1 MVRFLIL
8 EHLWAGWGT
17 ITEQEK
23 DIIKVSLDLAGC
35 VTVER
40 KIVENNWLPWLGRYI
55 SSSDQLQTT
64 EISTLF
70 AVQKQT
76 ILS

>member
-1 MVRFLIL
+1 MVRFRIL
-8 EHLWAGWGT
+8 KHLWAGWGT

-40 KIVENNWLPWLGRYI
+40 KIVENNC
-55 SSSDQLQTT
+55 SDQLQTT

>member
-1 MVRFLIL
+1 MVRFRIL
-8 EHLWAGWGT
+8 KHLWAGWGT

-35 VTVER
+35 ATVER
-40 KIVENNWLPWLGRYI
+40 KIVENNWLSWLGRYI
-55 SSSDQLQTT
+55 SSSDQLQT
-64 EISTLF
+64 LL

>member
-1 MVRFLIL
+1 MVRFRIL
-8 EHLWAGWGT
+8 KHLWAGWGT

-40 KIVENNWLPWLGRYI
+40 KIVENNRLPWLGRYI
-55 SSSDQLQTT
+55 SSSDQLQT
-64 EISTLF
+64 LP